1 MTKRK
6 IVCQWAQDKKLLI
19 NPDGQAWPCCYLSN
33 PAYTAKIQKA
43 RDGKVTYGYDVVGH
57 PIIQEYYAF
66 EDELNVFKNDLDDIV
81 NHEWFV
87 KTLPESWNHE
97 KTTHKLCDMMCGE
110 DEE

>member
-33 PAYTAKIQKA
+33 PAYTVKIQKA

-66 EDELNVFKNDLDDIV
+66 EDELNVFKNDFDDLNDFYYLCIV
-81 NHEWFV
+81 FKSV
-87 KTLPESWNHE
+87 DLF
-97 KTTHKLCDMMCGE
+97 LLLYD
-110 DEE
+110 